1 MVAECLTMATVSCM
15 SCDGNNATP
24 PSPAIAPGIG
34 SVPSAAEID
43 PRHVAEALVRAFG
56 PGGMDP
62 RVPGV
67 VPGFD
72 APFFQAG
79 LAGYSD
85 AAMRIIARRHGCPY
99 CVTEALLDQTLL
111 AGGRGFAKADLG
123 EIEDNIPGGS
133 EDRPLAGQIMGSDPG
148 EMAAAAVKM
157 VEQGSRRERE
167 YRALAEQARLRG
179 GLQASVFASGGV
191 GSSSPAGGAVG
202 PAGERG
208 ASFAAI
214 DINLA
219 CPVKK
224 IARRARGGH
233 WLADPVGAIRILE
246 AVREAL
252 PREIPVTVKMRR
264 SFDDS
269 EEMRENFFR
278 IFDAAYDMG
287 CAWVTV
293 HARTVEQKYI
303 GPSRW
308 DLLREIVQ
316 RKHPGRQRDRIIF
329 GSGDVWEAAD
339 VFRMI
344 AYCSAPDRRTGR
356 AVSCSPTGSTPTRA
370 DAGGAEPRPAIFD
383 PDFPHLCGV
392 SIARGCIGNPWI
404 FRQCRDLLAGR
415 AASLPDIAEQRQV
428 LMQHF
433 ELAMSVNRL
442 STRGLG
448 EAREERAE
456 RHTARTMRK
465 FGLRFAEHHPQKELV
480 RRRFIACQ
488 NMRDWWAVLEEFY
501 KTEDKK

>member
-1 MVAECLTMATVSCM
+1 MATVSCM

-24 PSPAIAPGIG
+24 PSPAIAPAIG
-34 SVPSAAEID
+34 SVPSAAEFD

-62 RVPGV
+62 RVSGV

-72 APFFQAG
+72 APFYQAG

-111 AGGRGFAKADLG
+111 DGGRGFAKADLG

-167 YRALAEQARLRG
+167 YRALAEQARVCG
-179 GLQASVFASGGV
+179 GSQASVSASGGV
-191 GSSSPAGGAVG
+191 GASSPVG
-202 PAGERG
+202 LADGRG

-293 HARTVEQKYI
+293 HARTVQQKYI

-316 RKHPGRQRDRIIF
+316 RKHPGRRRDRIIF

-344 AYCSAPDRRTGR
+344 AYCSVRDSRASSAVLRPGTG
-356 AVSCSPTGSTPTRA
+356 GTPARH
-370 DAGGAEPRPAIFD
+370 DAGGTATCRRIFD
-383 PDFPHLCGV
+383 PELPHLCGV

-415 AASLPDIAEQRQV
+415 AACVPDIAEQRQV

-442 STRGLG
+442 STRGIG
-448 EAREERAE
+448 EVREERAE

-465 FGLRFAEHHPQKELV
+465 FGLRFAEHHPQKEMV

-488 NMRDWWAVLEEFY
+488 TMRDWWAVLEEFY
-501 KTEDKK
+501 RTEDTK

>member
-1 MVAECLTMATVSCM
+1 MA
-15 SCDGNNATP
+15 
-24 PSPAIAPGIG
+24 
-34 SVPSAAEID
+34 
-43 PRHVAEALVRAFG
+43 AFG
-56 PGGMDP
+56 PGGGDP
-62 RVPGV
+62 QVAAV
-67 VPGFD
+67 APGFD

-85 AAMRIIARRHGCPY
+85 AAMRIVARRHGCPY

-123 EIEDNIPGGS
+123 EIENNIPGGE

-148 EMAAAAVKM
+148 EMAAAAIKM
-157 VEQGSRRERE
+157 VEQGARREKD
-167 YRALAEQARLRG
+167 YRALARRSNEATERQADGEATRGERRG
-179 GLQASVFASGGV
+179 GSSTSSGLSVSQRA
-191 GSSSPAGGAVG
+191 
-202 PAGERG
+202 
-208 ASFAAI
+208 FAAI

-233 WLADPVGAIRILE
+233 WLAEPAGAILILE

-264 SFDDS
+264 SFDDT

-293 HARTVEQKYI
+293 HARSVRQKYI

-308 DLLREIVQ
+308 DLLRDIVQ
-316 RKHPGRQRDRIIF
+316 RAHPGRVRERMIF

-344 AYCSAPDRRTGR
+344 AYCSTPGNSAKGGR
-356 AVSCSPTGSTPTRA
+356 HPAAREDGSLPPSCGVRGVAS
-370 DAGGAEPRPAIFD
+370 GGPAFD
-383 PDFPHLCGV
+383 PGRPHLSGV

-404 FRQCRDLLAGR
+404 FRQCRDILAGR
-415 AASLPDIAEQRQV
+415 EPSKPTIAEQRDV

-433 ELAMSVNRL
+433 ELAIRVNRL
-442 STRGLG
+442 FTRGLG

-465 FGLRFAEHHPQKELV
+465 FGIRFAEHHPQGHAV

-488 NMRDWWAVLEEFY
+488 TMEEWRAVLEQFY
-501 KTEDKK
+501 DPETEL

>member
-1 MVAECLTMATVSCM
+1 MAT
-15 SCDGNNATP
+15 
-24 PSPAIAPGIG
+24 
-34 SVPSAAEID
+34 
-43 PRHVAEALVRAFG
+43 FG
-56 PGGMDP
+56 PGGADP
-62 RVPGV
+62 HVTAL

-111 AGGRGFAKADLG
+111 GGGRGFAKADLG
-123 EIEDNIPGGS
+123 EIEDNIPGGD
-133 EDRPLAGQIMGSDPG
+133 EDRPLAGQIMGSDPT

-157 VEQGSRRERE
+157 VEQGARREKE
-167 YRALAEQARLRG
+167 YRAIVEQARSHQGTQTRSESLPIGRPSPVMPSC
-179 GLQASVFASGGV
+179 LNASV
-191 GSSSPAGGAVG
+191 SS
-202 PAGERG
+202 

-233 WLADPVGAIRILE
+233 WLAEPEGAIRILE
-246 AVREAL
+246 AVREAV
-252 PREIPVTVKMRR
+252 PCDIPVTVKMRR

-269 EEMRENFFR
+269 DEMRENFLR

-293 HARTVEQKYI
+293 HARSVQQKYI

-316 RKHPGRQRDRIIF
+316 RDHPGRVRERIIF

-344 AYCSAPDRRTGR
+344 AYCS
-356 AVSCSPTGSTPTRA
+356 TPVGPASSRW
-370 DAGGAEPRPAIFD
+370 GAR
-383 PDFPHLCGV
+383 LSGV

-404 FRQCRDLLAGR
+404 FRQCRDILAGR
-415 AASLPDIAEQRQV
+415 GPSKPTVAEQREV

-433 ELAMSVNRL
+433 QLAMGVNRL
-442 STRGLG
+442 FTRGLG
-448 EAREERAE
+448 QAREERAE

-465 FGLRFAEHHPQKELV
+465 FGIRFAGHHPQSDPV
-480 RRRFIACQ
+480 RERFIVCQ
-488 NMRDWWAVLEEFY
+488 TMEEWQRVLEEFY
-501 KTEDKK
+501 HVQVDQ